1 MKFQLLKLI
10 IWPKDKNFSPQVV
23 EFELGKL
30 NVITGASRT
39 GKSAIIPI
47 IDYCLAS
54 SECFIPIDTIRD
66 YSSWFGIVFQ
76 TQDEQIL
83 ICRKTPQGNKAS
95 DEYFLTRGLVVSV
108 PPYMNLGNEKE
119 EGIKQILNS
128 ISAVPYFS
136 LLGNEER
143 PGFNARM
150 GFRDLMAL
158 VFQNQ
163 DIVANQNILFY
174 KTHAHEHREKLR
186 NWFPYILGAET
197 IEVLVA
203 RQKLQ
208 DLEKRLIQL
217 KREFEKAKSISE
229 SWLSNMRG
237 HLNVAN
243 QYGLVGEIIQ
253 ENSTPEELLLL
264 ANSIISNI
272 PNYSLSNVEN
282 IETSNSE
289 IRNIESE
296 EEKLSLDIG
305 TTKKRLNDIHILKS
319 GLVEFGSS
327 VKKRVDRLHISQWI
341 KDISHENE
349 ACPACGSTGHPQA
362 NLEILKISAAFKKYE
377 DESKKVADVPTSL
390 AREELRLSKELE
402 SLIERRNL
410 LQNRYDAML
419 SKDKEAQAEFQS
431 RKNMFLFLGHLKA
444 SSETFKSLTDS
455 GDYQNQIEVLQKE
468 FDDLSKINDAKEVQ
482 RKLESAVYKISQG
495 MLSHLQTLDVDSKY
509 RKVAPKF
516 DIKNLNLSVLGTDDH
531 WHFLSQV
538 GSASNWL
545 SFHIA
550 LMCSLQEY
558 FLSLQNSCVPSFVIF
573 DQPSQVYFPKL
584 KRAESTNLDNKEKYQ
599 DEDVEAVK
607 NIFKTIA
614 NSINASSGNWQ
625 GIILDHADDTIYGD
639 IKGVHQVAVW
649 RNGKKLIPEE
659 WYKEL
664 DEF

>member
-1 MKFQLLKLI
+1 
-10 IWPKDKNFSPQVV
+10 
-23 EFELGKL
+23 
-30 NVITGASRT
+30 
-39 GKSAIIPI
+39 
-47 IDYCLAS
+47 
-54 SECFIPIDTIRD
+54 
-66 YSSWFGIVFQ
+66 
-76 TQDEQIL
+76 
-83 ICRKTPQGNKAS
+83 
-95 DEYFLTRGLVVSV
+95 
-108 PPYMNLGNEKE
+108 
-119 EGIKQILNS
+119 
-128 ISAVPYFS
+128 
-136 LLGNEER
+136 
-143 PGFNARM
+143 
-150 GFRDLMAL
+150 
-158 VFQNQ
+158 
-163 DIVANQNILFY
+163 
-174 KTHAHEHREKLR
+174 
-186 NWFPYILGAET
+186 
-197 IEVLVA
+197 
-203 RQKLQ
+203 
-208 DLEKRLIQL
+208 
-217 KREFEKAKSISE
+217 
-229 SWLSNMRG
+229 MRG

-482 RKLESAVYKISQG
+482 RKLESAVYKISQ
-495 MLSHLQTLDVDSKY
+495 DVDSKY
-509 RKVAPKF
+509 RKVAP
-516 DIKNLNLSVLGTDDH
+516 NLT
-531 WHFLSQV
+531 
-538 GSASNWL
+538 
-545 SFHIA
+545 
-550 LMCSLQEY
+550 
-558 FLSLQNSCVPSFVIF
+558 
-573 DQPSQVYFPKL
+573 L
-584 KRAESTNLDNKEKYQ
+584 K
-599 DEDVEAVK
+599 
-607 NIFKTIA
+607 I
-614 NSINASSGNWQ
+614 
-625 GIILDHADDTIYGD
+625 
-639 IKGVHQVAVW
+639 
-649 RNGKKLIPEE
+649 
-659 WYKEL
+659 
-664 DEF
+664 